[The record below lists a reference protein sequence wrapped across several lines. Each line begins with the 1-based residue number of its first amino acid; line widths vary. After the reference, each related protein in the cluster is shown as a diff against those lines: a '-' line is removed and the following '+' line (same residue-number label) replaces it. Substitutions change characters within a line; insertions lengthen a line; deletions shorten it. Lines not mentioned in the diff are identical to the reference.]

1 MPLLPPG
8 FALGANWVVF
18 MVHKRILR
26 LWETPISEAR
36 SGAHSFVA
44 DFRYSTRPKA
54 RTKTGLAFVV
64 SHRCPKSGEGR
75 GTRLCGL
82 GEESESLGVPAA
94 WWWGAASGFRAEFG
108 TGIAQNAAKTG
119 GWVLFCAAIC
129 NMLLRLRRFLGRWE
143 VAFIA
148 FLCTFL
154 THFA

>member
-26 LWETPISEAR
+26 LWETPISE
-36 SGAHSFVA
+36 
-44 DFRYSTRPKA
+44 
-54 RTKTGLAFVV
+54 
-64 SHRCPKSGEGR
+64 
-75 GTRLCGL
+75 
-82 GEESESLGVPAA
+82 
-94 WWWGAASGFRAEFG
+94 ASGFRAEFG

-129 NMLLRLRRFLGRWE
+129 NMLLRLHRFLGCWE
-143 VAFIA
+143 DAFIA